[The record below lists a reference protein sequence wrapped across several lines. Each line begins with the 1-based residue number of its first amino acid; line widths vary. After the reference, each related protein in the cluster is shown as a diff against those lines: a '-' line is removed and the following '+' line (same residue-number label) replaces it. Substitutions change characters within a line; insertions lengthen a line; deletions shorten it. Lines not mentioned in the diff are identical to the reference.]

1 MSFFTMTSGS
11 ASSSISSAS
20 SFSGTLLI
28 FNISVYT
35 AKTKT
40 ETTTIIIRPGIPPN
54 TVDTIPAIARII
66 NSLDIVFSDKNYLD
80 LELLNFKKELKFLD
94 ELTRLKQIP
103 DEIKIDLFN
112 TLVNESNNVYNI
124 LEKEA
129 NKIDY
134 TGVYGSIIRNNRIK
148 WSE

>member
-1 MSFFTMTSGS
+1 MTYEEWLASIKEINKTSINMTVLEKMKNAEINMNINEMLYPKLVSAIRNRFTN
-11 ASSSISSAS
+11 SI
-20 SFSGTLLI
+20 
-28 FNISVYT
+28 N
-35 AKTKT
+35 K
-40 ETTTIIIRPGIPPN
+40 
-54 TVDTIPAIARII
+54 II

-80 LELLNFKKELKFLD
+80 LELLNFKKELKFLE

-103 DEIKIDLFN
+103 DEIKIDLFS
-112 TLVNESNNVYNI
+112 TLVNESNNIYNI

>member
-1 MSFFTMTSGS
+1 MTYEEWL
-11 ASSSISSAS
+11 SSIEEINKTSINMTVLEKMKNAEINMNINEMLYPKLVSA
-20 SFSGTLLI
+20 
-28 FNISVYT
+28 
-35 AKTKT
+35 
-40 ETTTIIIRPGIPPN
+40 IRNRFTNSIN
-54 TVDTIPAIARII
+54 KII

>member
-1 MSFFTMTSGS
+1 MTYEEWLESIEEINKTSINMTVLEKMKNAEINMNINEMLYPKLVSAIRNRFTN
-11 ASSSISSAS
+11 SI
-20 SFSGTLLI
+20 
-28 FNISVYT
+28 N
-35 AKTKT
+35 K
-40 ETTTIIIRPGIPPN
+40 
-54 TVDTIPAIARII
+54 II
-66 NSLDIVFSDKNYLD
+66 NSLDMVFSDKNYLD

-103 DEIKIDLFN
+103 DEIKIDLFS

>member
-1 MSFFTMTSGS
+1 MTYEEWLESIEEINKTSINMTVLEKMKNAELNMNINEMLYPKLVSAIRNRFTN
-11 ASSSISSAS
+11 SI
-20 SFSGTLLI
+20 
-28 FNISVYT
+28 N
-35 AKTKT
+35 K
-40 ETTTIIIRPGIPPN
+40 
-54 TVDTIPAIARII
+54 II

-103 DEIKIDLFN
+103 DEIKIDLFS

>member
-1 MSFFTMTSGS
+1 MTYEEWLSIIEEIS
-11 ASSSISSAS
+11 KSSINMT
-20 SFSGTLLI
+20 TLEKLKNTEI
-28 FNISVYT
+28 NPNINEMVYP
-35 AKTKT
+35 KLVS
-40 ETTTIIIRPGIPPN
+40 TIKNRFTNSIN
-54 TVDTIPAIARII
+54 KII

-80 LELLNFKKELKFLD
+80 LELLNFKKELKYLE
-94 ELTRLKQIP
+94 ELTKLKQIP
-103 DEIKIDLFN
+103 DELKIDLYS

-129 NKIDY
+129 DKIDY

>member
-1 MSFFTMTSGS
+1 MTYEEWLSIIEEINK
-11 ASSSISSAS
+11 SSINMT
-20 SFSGTLLI
+20 TLEKLKNAEI
-28 FNISVYT
+28 NPNINEMVYP
-35 AKTKT
+35 KLVS
-40 ETTTIIIRPGIPPN
+40 TIKNRFTNSIN
-54 TVDTIPAIARII
+54 KII

-80 LELLNFKKELKFLD
+80 LELLNFKKELKYLE
-94 ELTRLKQIP
+94 ELTKLKQIP
-103 DEIKIDLFN
+103 DELKIDLYS

-129 NKIDY
+129 DKIDY

>member
-1 MSFFTMTSGS
+1 MTYEEWLSIIEEINKTSINMTTLEKLKNTEINPNINEMVYPKLVSAIKNRFTN
-11 ASSSISSAS
+11 SI
-20 SFSGTLLI
+20 
-28 FNISVYT
+28 N
-35 AKTKT
+35 K
-40 ETTTIIIRPGIPPN
+40 
-54 TVDTIPAIARII
+54 II

-80 LELLNFKKELKFLD
+80 LELLNFKKELKYLE
-94 ELTRLKQIP
+94 ELTKLKQIP
-103 DEIKIDLFN
+103 DELKIDLYS

-129 NKIDY
+129 DKIDY

>member
-1 MSFFTMTSGS
+1 MTYEEWL
-11 ASSSISSAS
+11 SSIEEINKTSINMAVLEKMKNAEINMNINEMLYPKLVSA
-20 SFSGTLLI
+20 
-28 FNISVYT
+28 
-35 AKTKT
+35 
-40 ETTTIIIRPGIPPN
+40 IRNRFTNSIN
-54 TVDTIPAIARII
+54 KII
-66 NSLDIVFSDKNYLD
+66 NSLDMVFSDKNYLD

-103 DEIKIDLFN
+103 DEIKIDLFS

>member
-1 MSFFTMTSGS
+1 MTYEEWLESIEEINKTSINMTVLEKMKNAEINMNINEMLYPKLVSAIRNRFTN
-11 ASSSISSAS
+11 SI
-20 SFSGTLLI
+20 
-28 FNISVYT
+28 N
-35 AKTKT
+35 K
-40 ETTTIIIRPGIPPN
+40 
-54 TVDTIPAIARII
+54 II

-103 DEIKIDLFN
+103 DEIKIDLFS

>member
-1 MSFFTMTSGS
+1 MTYEEWL
-11 ASSSISSAS
+11 SSIEEINKTSINMTVLEKMKNAEINMNINEMLYPKLVSA
-20 SFSGTLLI
+20 
-28 FNISVYT
+28 
-35 AKTKT
+35 
-40 ETTTIIIRPGIPPN
+40 IRNRFTNSIN
-54 TVDTIPAIARII
+54 KII

-80 LELLNFKKELKFLD
+80 LELLNFKKELKFLE

-103 DEIKIDLFN
+103 DEIKIDLFS
-112 TLVNESNNVYNI
+112 TLVNESNNIYNI

>member
-1 MSFFTMTSGS
+1 MTYEEWLESIEEINKTSINMTVLEKMKNAEINMNINEMLYPKLVSAIRNRFTN
-11 ASSSISSAS
+11 SI
-20 SFSGTLLI
+20 
-28 FNISVYT
+28 N
-35 AKTKT
+35 K
-40 ETTTIIIRPGIPPN
+40 
-54 TVDTIPAIARII
+54 II

>member
-1 MSFFTMTSGS
+1 MTYEEWL
-11 ASSSISSAS
+11 SSIEEINKTSINMTVLEKMKNAEINMNINEMLYPKLVSA
-20 SFSGTLLI
+20 
-28 FNISVYT
+28 
-35 AKTKT
+35 
-40 ETTTIIIRPGIPPN
+40 IRNRFTNSIN
-54 TVDTIPAIARII
+54 KII

-103 DEIKIDLFN
+103 DEIKIDLFS

-129 NKIDY
+129 DKIDY

>member
-1 MSFFTMTSGS
+1 MTYEEWLSIIEEINKLSINMTTLEKLKNAEINPNINEMVYPKLVSAIKNRFTN
-11 ASSSISSAS
+11 SI
-20 SFSGTLLI
+20 
-28 FNISVYT
+28 N
-35 AKTKT
+35 K
-40 ETTTIIIRPGIPPN
+40 
-54 TVDTIPAIARII
+54 II

-80 LELLNFKKELKFLD
+80 LELLNFKKELKYLE
-94 ELTRLKQIP
+94 ELTKLKQIP
-103 DEIKIDLFN
+103 DELKIDLYS

-129 NKIDY
+129 DKIDY

>member
-1 MSFFTMTSGS
+1 MTYEEWLSIIEEINK
-11 ASSSISSAS
+11 SSINMTTLEKLKNAEINPNINEMVYPKLVSAIKNRFTNS
-20 SFSGTLLI
+20 I
-28 FNISVYT
+28 N
-35 AKTKT
+35 K
-40 ETTTIIIRPGIPPN
+40 
-54 TVDTIPAIARII
+54 II

-80 LELLNFKKELKFLD
+80 LELLNFKKELKYLE
-94 ELTRLKQIP
+94 ELTKLKQIP
-103 DEIKIDLFN
+103 DELKIDLYS

-129 NKIDY
+129 DKIDY

>member
-1 MSFFTMTSGS
+1 MTYEEWL
-11 ASSSISSAS
+11 SSIEEINKTSINMTVLEKMKNAEINMNINEMLYPKLVSA
-20 SFSGTLLI
+20 
-28 FNISVYT
+28 
-35 AKTKT
+35 
-40 ETTTIIIRPGIPPN
+40 IRNRFTNSIN
-54 TVDTIPAIARII
+54 KII

-103 DEIKIDLFN
+103 DEIKIDLFS
-112 TLVNESNNVYNI
+112 TLVNESNNIYNI